1 VGLRLASWGQRVA
14 VSGQLQGTKVDA
26 DGDRAVS
33 QPAARCME
41 CDEASVAAEEQVN
54 GSAQQQRLRELPPP
68 EASPMAMEDSSACGG
83 PHAVAE
89 MLLGATGVTTS
100 PGASGEQPLAREE
113 MCALQQQVSP
123 AELMKWSEMIDN
135 GLSQCIQAHPDR
147 FHRRVRRGIPPK
159 FRWQVWKAAVRLHE
173 QNDILEID
181 YKSLS
186 RDRNPWTDMIE
197 IDIGRTFPELK
208 TFTET
213 QQQQLLRVLN
223 AYAAYN
229 PKVGYCQGMNFVVGL
244 LLLVSDYQEEET
256 FGVLVC
262 FMDHGGLSGFYRE
275 RLPLLRRYLRA
286 FDKLV
291 QETVPELREHFI
303 KEDMQPAVYLHG
315 WFLTLFINCFPLS
328 MVTIIWDVIICEGLP
343 VILRIAVS
351 ILQVLNDS
359 LLTMHF
365 EEIIKF
371 FKMMK
376 TYDDEGGDLNAVRIG
391 QLLMKHTELVHI
403 PDSILGMLNRD
414 DDDASVDSDE
424 TWEADLAGSG
434 WLTPLMRMFSFSGA
448 KRRGGSVSSI
458 SDGTTPSE
466 REPARLAS
474 QSGGGNSPSD
484 GNTARGGITQRIVNS
499 LAGGSN
505 SPSHDVIPCAAED
518 RRVEE
523 FALSFRGWEFL

>member
-173 QNDILEID
+173 HGDILESG
-181 YKSLS
+181 YRSLS
-186 RDRNPWTDMIE
+186 RDRNAWTDMIE

-223 AYAAYN
+223 AYAGYN
-229 PKVGYCQGMNFVVGL
+229 PKVGYCQGMNFVAGL
-244 LLLVSDYQEEET
+244 LLLVSAYKEEES

-262 FMDHGGLSGFYRE
+262 LMDHVGLSGFYRE
-275 RLPLLRRYLRA
+275 RLPLLRRYLRVC
-286 FDKLV
+286 DILV

-303 KEDMQPAVYLHG
+303 KENVQPAMYLHQ
-315 WFLTLFINCFPLS
+315 WFLTLFINCFPLP

-351 ILQVLNDS
+351 ILQVLKDS
-359 LLTMHF
+359 LLAMHF

-376 TYDDEGGDLNAVRIG
+376 TYDDEDGDLNAFRIG
-391 QLLMKHTELVHI
+391 QLLMKQTELVRI
-403 PDSILGMLNRD
+403 PDGALGMLSRD
-414 DDDASVDSDE
+414 DEDASLDSDE
-424 TWEADLAGSG
+424 SWEADLTGSG
-434 WLTPLMRMFSFSGA
+434 WLTPLMRMFSFGGA
-448 KRRGGSVSSI
+448 KRRGGALSSI
-458 SDGTTPSE
+458 SGGTTPSQW
-466 REPARLAS
+466 EPARPAS
-474 QSGGGNSPSD
+474 QSGGGSSPS
-484 GNTARGGITQRIVNS
+484 GGGTTGGGTTQRIANS
-499 LAGGSN
+499 EAERSN
-505 SPSHDVIPCAAED
+505 SRSHDGISTAAEN

-523 FALSFRGWEFL
+523 SALSVRGWEVL